1 MKRNQHSS
9 ASPPSGFREL
19 KNTLLLA
26 APIMAGHVGQMLMG
40 LVDTL
45 MIGRV
50 GVAELAASALAN
62 NLFHIFLVFGL
73 GLMTSVSIVVAN
85 AFGSQDQ
92 SSAGRGLRHG
102 LQLALLAGVVIA
114 AAGSI
119 LFPLLSLMGQEPE
132 VVEKGKPYLVFLL
145 LSLPFIFTQMAA
157 KNFSESVSS
166 PWPAFWTSLI
176 AICAN
181 VFLNWVF
188 IFGNLGAPEMGLTG
202 AGLATLLARIL
213 ALLLLLIWLRYDP
226 FFRPW
231 LPQKWILPF
240 DFGAVSQLFRL
251 GFPMALQILF
261 EVLIFSVT
269 AIVIGILGVVPL
281 AAHQIAITCAAT
293 TFMFPLG
300 LGMALTIR
308 VSQTAGAKEWQRL
321 QNICRSTFLFTVFQ
335 AVVFAFGYIIFR
347 DDIARFFTTS
357 AEVADLAAAL
367 LFLAACFQ
375 IVDGL
380 QTTAMGALRGLRDIK
395 LPTLLTFGA
404 YWIISF
410 PLGVYLGFLTPLGAK
425 GFWIAFCV
433 GLGLVA
439 ISLMLRLRHL
449 IKHSY
454 SSQRLGKTPPKSIP

>member
-1 MKRNQHSS
+1 MTRE
-9 ASPPSGFREL
+9 PPSPEAEPGALGEL
-19 KNTLLLA
+19 KKTLLLA

-45 MIGRV
+45 MIGQV

-62 NLFHIFLVFGL
+62 NLFHIFMVFGL
-73 GLMTSVSIVVAN
+73 GLLTSVSVVVAN
-85 AFGSQDQ
+85 AYGSQEKKA
-92 SSAGRGLRHG
+92 AGEALRHG
-102 LQLALLAGVVIA
+102 LQLAFLSGLLVA
-114 AAGSI
+114 AAGSF

-145 LSLPFIFTQMAA
+145 LSLPFIFVQMAG

-176 AICAN
+176 AIGAN

-188 IFGNLGAPEMGLTG
+188 IFGNLGAPAMGLTG
-202 AGLATLLARIL
+202 AGLATLLARIMG
-213 ALLLLLIWLRYDP
+213 LLLLFLWLRYDP

-231 LPQKWILPF
+231 LPDKWLLPF
-240 DFGAVSQLFRL
+240 DFPALWHLFRL

-269 AIVIGILGVVPL
+269 AIVIGVLGVVPL

-308 VSQTAGAKEWQRL
+308 VSQTAGARQWQRL
-321 QNICRSTFLFTVFQ
+321 QTICRTTFLFTIAQ
-335 AVVFAFGYIIFR
+335 ALVFALGYILFR
-347 DDIARFFTTS
+347 DTIAGFFTTS
-357 AEVADLAAAL
+357 PEVATLAAQL

-380 QTTAMGALRGLRDIK
+380 QTTAMGALRGLRDMKI
-395 LPTLLTFGA
+395 PTLLTFGA
-404 YWIISF
+404 YWVISF
-410 PLGVYLGFLTPLGAK
+410 PLGVYLGFFTPLGAR

-439 ISLMLRLRHL
+439 ISLLLRLRQTTASFPGPIDNTDL
-449 IKHSY
+449 D
-454 SSQRLGKTPPKSIP
+454 